1 VYIVRQLLQY
11 IIVLRNLKHIE
22 SYCL

>member
-11 IIVLRNLKHIE
+11 IIVLRNLKHI
-22 SYCL
+22 